1 MLIRYQLLAAVT
13 LSCVAIA
20 AVMGFGL
27 NQQIK
32 LQEETLSTTNTTLFD
47 ASWSNTNESSFITYL
62 EKWNPDGFSNDYID
76 RFGPRADLSE
86 FDEPEIG
93 ILNTAIAERD
103 IDFVDDLVSYIF
115 ESEFDEGYLSFSII
129 YALDGERLFCGSA
142 FDFGIDPC
150 SSTAKIDFQSPLD
163 TFLERTV
170 RAKRQIVFVDDV
182 SNILPA
188 SSTINQAIVFP
199 VKNAD
204 RKIIGVVVI
213 ARNMFSN
220 IELYEEL
227 YEVRA
232 AIITHIDYDLSLES
246 YDTVEEGVFGINDIG
261 ALIEAAKIEVQNQ
274 VSRSIFTENLTDLGA
289 SVTVLSLSDYL
300 PGDRASLVV
309 FQDQK
314 EQFDALAASTL
325 LVYSIVIALI
335 VFITFGVIYITAK
348 AFAGITSAIGVLKS
362 LTNDELDAQMPV
374 RKGLLASE
382 TDEVG
387 QLAES
392 LRIIAPLWR

>member
-93 ILNTAIAERD
+93 ILNKAIAERD

-163 TFLERTV
+163 TFLNELCAPNV
-170 RAKRQIVFVDDV
+170 R
-182 SNILPA
+182 
-188 SSTINQAIVFP
+188 SS
-199 VKNAD
+199 
-204 RKIIGVVVI
+204 
-213 ARNMFSN
+213 
-220 IELYEEL
+220 L
-227 YEVRA
+227 
-232 AIITHIDYDLSLES
+232 
-246 YDTVEEGVFGINDIG
+246 
-261 ALIEAAKIEVQNQ
+261 
-274 VSRSIFTENLTDLGA
+274 LT
-289 SVTVLSLSDYL
+289 T
-300 PGDRASLVV
+300 
-309 FQDQK
+309 
-314 EQFDALAASTL
+314 
-325 LVYSIVIALI
+325 
-335 VFITFGVIYITAK
+335 
-348 AFAGITSAIGVLKS
+348 
-362 LTNDELDAQMPV
+362 
-374 RKGLLASE
+374 
-382 TDEVG
+382 
-387 QLAES
+387 
-392 LRIIAPLWR
+392 